1 MKQPRGLTGL
11 LARMTGVRVGVI
23 DVGSNTVRL
32 LVASVGGGTV
42 RTVREEREH
51 LGLGEELLRHGR
63 VRRRKLDELAEVTSG
78 YARIARKLGVRELET
93 VVTAPGRQGD
103 SPQRLLDTI
112 GRATSAGVRVAS
124 AEEEGR
130 LAFEGAVARANLGD
144 GAVAVCDVG
153 GGSTEVVVGTELLGP
168 AWVRSVD
175 IGSLRLTAS
184 LFGEDPPTGREID
197 AARDAVSDA
206 FSELDPPRPEL
217 ALATGGSARAVAR
230 VVGGE
235 YGAEELEHVV
245 ELLAHRPASA
255 SAAALGLRPDRAR
268 TLLAGALILG
278 EVSRHIGVPFRPARG
293 GIREGAAL
301 RMAARQLAA

>member
-1 MKQPRGLTGL
+1 
-11 LARMTGVRVGVI
+11 MTGMRVGVI

-32 LVASVGGGTV
+32 LVASVGGGAV

-78 YARIARKLGVRELET
+78 YARIARKLGVSELET
-93 VVTAPGRQGD
+93 VVTAPGRQGE
-103 SPQRLLDTI
+103 SPQRLLDTL
-112 GRATSAGVRVAS
+112 GRATGADVRVAS

-130 LAFEGAVARANLGD
+130 LAFEGAVARANTRD
-144 GAVAVCDVG
+144 SVVAVCDVG

-175 IGSLRLTAS
+175 VGSLRLTAS
-184 LFGEDPPTGREID
+184 LLRDDPPAAAEID
-197 AARDAVSDA
+197 TARAAVRDG
-206 FSELDPPRPEL
+206 FSELDPPQPEL

-230 VVGGE
+230 VVGRE

-245 ELLAHRPASA
+245 ELLASRPAAESA
-255 SAAALGLRPDRAR
+255 TALGLRPDRAR

-278 EVSRHIGVPFRPARG
+278 EVSRLIGVPFRPARG

-301 RMAARQLAA
+301 RLAARRLAA